1 MSQNQNKDN
10 REVVIVSTARTP
22 IGSFLGA
29 LSSIPAPKL
38 GAVAIK
44 AALERANLDPKLVDQ
59 VFMGNVLSAGIGQA
73 PARQAAIYSGI
84 PQSAAATTVNKVCG
98 SGMQAVNLARN
109 AILTGESECVVAGG
123 MENMSLAPYILPEA
137 RTGLRMGEKKIVDT
151 MVSDGLWDPYNNF
164 HMGTA
169 AEKCVKEYKFT
180 REDQDRFAKQSF
192 ERAQNAIKTGAFK
205 AEIAPVAIPQKKGDP
220 IQFDTDE
227 GPAKADFSKMPGL
240 KPVFDK
246 EGTITAA
253 NASTINDGAAAV
265 LVTSREFADK
275 HGLKPVARILSCAVH
290 AQAPEWFTTAP
301 VEAMK
306 KALNKAGLKPSDI
319 DLWEVNEAFA
329 VVALAA
335 AKGVE
340 IDESKLN
347 VNGGG
352 ISLGHPIGASGA
364 RLITTLVHALG
375 QRGGKRGVASL
386 CIGGGEGI
394 AMVIERL

>member
-1 MSQNQNKDN
+1 MSK
-10 REVVIVSTARTP
+10 EVVIVSAARTP

-29 LSSIPAPKL
+29 LSSIPASRL

-44 AALERANLDPKLVDQ
+44 AALERAKLDPKLVDQ
-59 VFMGNVLSAGIGQA
+59 VIMGNVLSAGQGQA
-73 PARQAAIYSGI
+73 PARQAMIYAGI
-84 PQSAAATTVNKVCG
+84 PQSVPAMTINKVCG

-109 AILTGESECVVAGG
+109 AILAGESECVVAGG
-123 MENMSLAPYILPEA
+123 MENMSLAPYIMEDA
-137 RTGLRMGEKKIVDT
+137 RTGFRMGEKKIKDS

-164 HMGTA
+164 HMGNA
-169 AEKCVKEYKFT
+169 AEMCVKEYKFT
-180 REDQDRFAKQSF
+180 REEQDRFAKQSF
-192 ERAQNAIKTGAFK
+192 ERAQAAIKSGAFK
-205 AEIAPVAIPQKKGDP
+205 AEIAPVSIPQKKGDP

-227 GPAKADFSKMPGL
+227 GPAKGDPSKMAGL
-240 KPVFDK
+240 RPAFDK

-253 NASTINDGAAAV
+253 NASTINDGASA
-265 LVTSREFADK
+265 LVVCSREFADK
-275 HGLKPVARILSCAVH
+275 HGLKPMAKIVSCGIH

-306 KALNKAGLKPSDI
+306 KALTKAKLSPADI

-340 IDESKLN
+340 IPESKLN
-347 VNGGG
+347 IHGGG
-352 ISLGHPIGASGA
+352 ISLGHPIGSSGG
-364 RLITTLVHALG
+364 RILTTLLYAMQAKG
-375 QRGGKRGVASL
+375 AKRGLGSL

-394 AMVIERL
+394 AMVVERV

>member
-1 MSQNQNKDN
+1 MTK
-10 REVVIVSTARTP
+10 EVVIVSAARTP

-29 LSSIPAPKL
+29 LSSIPAPRL

-44 AALERANLDPKLVDQ
+44 AALERAKLDPKLVDQ
-59 VFMGNVLSAGIGQA
+59 VIMGNVLSAGIGQA
-73 PARQAAIYSGI
+73 PARQAMIYAGI
-84 PQSAAATTVNKVCG
+84 PQNVPAMTINKVCG

-109 AILTGESECVVAGG
+109 AIIAGESECVVAGG
-123 MENMSLAPYILPEA
+123 MENMSLAPYLMEEA
-137 RTGLRMGEKKIVDT
+137 RTGFRMGEKKIKDS

-164 HMGTA
+164 HMGSA
-169 AEKCVKEYKFT
+169 AELCVKEHKFS
-180 REDQDRFAKQSF
+180 REEQDRFAKQSF
-192 ERAQNAIKTGAFK
+192 ERAQAAIKSGAFK
-205 AEIAPVAIPQKKGDP
+205 AEIAPVSIPQRKGDP

-227 GPAKADFSKMPGL
+227 GPAKGDPAKMAGL

-253 NASTINDGAAAV
+253 NASTINDGASA
-265 LVTSREFADK
+265 LVVCSREFADK
-275 HGLKPVARILSCAVH
+275 HGLKPMARILSCGIH

-306 KALNKAGLKPSDI
+306 KALKKANLSPSDI

-347 VNGGG
+347 IHGGG
-352 ISLGHPIGASGA
+352 ISLGHPIGSSGG
-364 RLITTLVHALG
+364 RILTTLLYAMQAKG
-375 QRGGKRGVASL
+375 AKRGLGSL

-394 AMVIERL
+394 AMVVEKI

>member
-1 MSQNQNKDN
+1 MSK
-10 REVVIVSTARTP
+10 EVVIVSAARTA
-22 IGSFLGA
+22 IGGFMGA
-29 LSSIPAPKL
+29 LSNIPAPRL
-38 GAVAIK
+38 GAAAIK
-44 AALERANLDPKLVDQ
+44 AALERGKIDPKWVDQ
-59 VFMGNVLSAGIGQA
+59 VFMGNVLSAGMGQA
-73 PARQAAIYSGI
+73 PARQAAIYAGV
-84 PQSAAATTVNKVCG
+84 PQSAGATTVNKVCG

-109 AILTGESECVVAGG
+109 AILTGESECVIAGG

-137 RTGLRMGEKKIVDT
+137 RVGLRMGEKKIVDT

-164 HMGTA
+164 HMGNA
-169 AEKCVKEYKFT
+169 AEACVKEFKFT
-180 REDQDRFAKQSF
+180 REEQDRFARQSF

-205 AEIAPVAIPQKKGDP
+205 DEIVPVEIPQRKGDP
-220 IQFDTDE
+220 VKFDTDE
-227 GPAKADFSKMPGL
+227 GPAKADFAKMSGL
-240 KPVFDK
+240 KPAFLKD
-246 EGTITAA
+246 GTVTAA
-253 NASTINDGAAAV
+253 NASTINDGAAA
-265 LVTSREFADK
+265 LVITSREFADK
-275 HGLKPVARILSCAVH
+275 HGLKPLARIVSCAVH

-364 RLITTLVHALG
+364 RILTTLLYAME
-375 QRGGKRGVASL
+375 KRGAKRGLGSL

-394 AMVIERL
+394 AMIIERV

>member
-1 MSQNQNKDN
+1 MTK
-10 REVVIVSTARTP
+10 EVVIVSAARTA
-22 IGSFLGA
+22 IGGFMGA
-29 LSSIPAPKL
+29 LSGVPAPKL
-38 GAVAIK
+38 GAAAIK
-44 AALERANLDPKLVDQ
+44 AALERGKIDPKWVDQ
-59 VFMGNVLSAGIGQA
+59 VFMGNVLSAGTGQA
-73 PARQAAIYSGI
+73 PARQAAIHAGI
-84 PQSAAATTVNKVCG
+84 PQSAGATTINKVCG

-137 RTGLRMGEKKIVDT
+137 RVGLRMGEKKIVDT

-164 HMGTA
+164 HMGSA
-169 AEKCVKEYKFT
+169 AEKCAKEFKFS
-180 REDQDRFAKQSF
+180 REEQDRFAKQSF

-205 AEIAPVAIPQKKGDP
+205 DEITAVEIPQRKGDP
-220 IQFDTDE
+220 VKFEVDE
-227 GPAKADFSKMPGL
+227 GPAKADFSKMGGL
-240 KPVFDK
+240 KPAFEKD
-246 EGTITAA
+246 GTITAA
-253 NASTINDGAAAV
+253 NASTINDGAAA
-265 LVTSREFADK
+265 LVITSREFADK
-275 HGLKPVARILSCAVH
+275 HGLKPLARILSCAVH

-306 KALNKAGLKPSDI
+306 KALTKAGLKPSDI
-319 DLWEVNEAFA
+319 DLWEVNEAFS

-364 RLITTLVHALG
+364 RILTTLLYAMNK
-375 QRGGKRGVASL
+375 RNAKRGVGSL

-394 AMVIERL
+394 AMVIERI

>member
-1 MSQNQNKDN
+1 MSK
-10 REVVIVSTARTP
+10 EVVILSATRTP

-29 LSSIPAPKL
+29 LSAIPAPRL

-44 AALERANLDPKLVDQ
+44 AALERAKVKPEQVDQ
-59 VFMGNVLSAGIGQA
+59 VIMGNVLSAGQGQA
-73 PARQAAIYSGI
+73 PARQAMIYSGI
-84 PQSAAATTVNKVCG
+84 PQSVPATTINKVCG

-109 AILTGESECVVAGG
+109 AIIAGESECVVAGG
-123 MENMSLAPYILPEA
+123 MENMSLAPYIMPDA
-137 RTGLRMGEKKIVDT
+137 RTGMRMGEKKILDS

-164 HMGTA
+164 HMGNA
-169 AEKCVKEYKFT
+169 GEMCAKEYKFT
-180 REDQDRFAKQSF
+180 REEQDRYAKQSF
-192 ERAQNAIKTGAFK
+192 ERAQAAIKNGAFK
-205 AEIAPVAIPQKKGDP
+205 NEIAAVSIPQKKGDP

-227 GPAKADFSKMPGL
+227 GPGKGDPSKFAGL
-240 KPVFDK
+240 RPAFDK

-253 NASTINDGAAAV
+253 NASTINDGASA
-265 LVTSREFADK
+265 LVIASKEFADK
-275 HGLKPVARILSCAVH
+275 HGLKPIARIVSCGTH

-301 VEAMK
+301 VEAVK
-306 KALNKAGLKPSDI
+306 KALNKANLKPSDI
-319 DLWEVNEAFA
+319 DLFEVNEAFA

-340 IDESKLN
+340 IPESKMN

-364 RLITTLVHALG
+364 RVLTTLVHAMHN
-375 QRGGKRGVASL
+375 RNAKRGLATL

-394 AMVIERL
+394 AMVIEKI